1 MYIYI
6 QENSGIWKN
15 QGTFLRNLLLNSGL
29 LQRHID
35 RWNVLSTWLDEGGR
49 SERDKVDRSRS
60 NTLSATRWWT
70 ASLSHWSSSSVYSM
84 IPSRGPYARANRPS
98 LVKQE
103 AQLPQRD
110 SASTLCLWKSC
121 RLLLIATD
129 TIFEEVCNRRMT
141 FKAI

>member
-1 MYIYI
+1 
-6 QENSGIWKN
+6 
-15 QGTFLRNLLLNSGL
+15 
-29 LQRHID
+29 
-35 RWNVLSTWLDEGGR
+35 
-49 SERDKVDRSRS
+49 
-60 NTLSATRWWT
+60 
-70 ASLSHWSSSSVYSM
+70 M

-141 FKAI
+141 FKVIGIGAVTAIVSLLLCVGM